1 MTFSTPNTCV
11 KVQCINELGF
21 ASNSRLFY
29 GTENSLQYL
38 VMSLENLFVSSAV
51 YFVKGFFSVP
61 FREKKII
68 ADQTFY
74 IEQSCQYGASLLSV
88 STLDTLIRKAGRL
101 PKILKTV
108 SSQQK
113 DFEPLE
119 LIQT

>member
-21 ASNSRLFY
+21 ARTSRLFY

-38 VMSLENLFVSSAV
+38 VMSVENFFVSSAV

-61 FREKKII
+61 FREKKKI

-74 IEQSCQYGASLLSV
+74 IEQSCQYGRQFI
-88 STLDTLIRKAGRL
+88 DTLIRKAERL

-119 LIQT
+119 LIPT